1 MISMLWKKWSGKMD
15 KKNKQARN
23 LYLPFLIPYF
33 IVLVVFIILPMA
45 FIFIYSIIDKTSEL
59 PIYVLTGENYKRFFE
74 TSLYLK
80 CIWKS
85 LYLALIST
93 VICLIVCYPIAYFIA
108 KRKPKTQALLVLL
121 VTAPMWVNMLLRTLA
136 IKQVLDGPLLKFV
149 QFFDSDVNI
158 LIGNDFSVI
167 FGMVYNYIP
176 YMILPIY
183 TILSK
188 LDSRLI
194 EASTDLGAKS
204 GETFLHVIAPLSV
217 PGIASGFTIVFLSS
231 ATTITITKYL
241 GEGRY
246 FLIGNLIETEFITNS
261 RWSFGSAISV
271 ILLIII
277 MLIMW
282 LIGRAS
288 KKEVIE

>member
-1 MISMLWKKWSGKMD
+1 MEKIKRKP
-15 KKNKQARN
+15 RN
-23 LYLPFLIPYF
+23 YYLPFLFPYLVILFGF
-33 IVLVVFIILPMA
+33 ILLPML
-45 FIFIYSIIDKTSEL
+45 FILGYSVIDTKTDDL
-59 PIYVLTGENYKRFFE
+59 PIYIFTVENYKRFFS
-74 TSLYLK
+74 TVLYIR
-80 CIWKS
+80 CIGKS
-85 LYLALIST
+85 LYIALLST
-93 VICLIVCYPIAYFIA
+93 IVCLIVCYPISYFIA
-108 KRKPKTQALLVLL
+108 KRKPGTQALLVLL

-136 IKQVLDGPLLKFV
+136 IKQVLDGPLLQFV
-149 QFFDSDVNI
+149 QWFNPDVNI
-158 LIGNDFSVI
+158 LIGNDCSVV

-188 LDSRLI
+188 LDKRLI

-204 GETFLHVIAPLSV
+204 KETFLKVVAPLSL
-217 PGIASGFTIVFLSS
+217 PGVMSGVTIVFLSS

-271 ILLIII
+271 ILLIFI
-277 MLIMW
+277 MAIMW
-282 LIGRAS
+282 LLNRVEH
-288 KKEVIE
+288 KEELA

>member
-1 MISMLWKKWSGKMD
+1 MEKVKY
-15 KKNKQARN
+15 NKSRN
-23 LYLPFLIPYF
+23 YYLPFLIPYLLILLIF
-33 IVLVVFIILPMA
+33 IVLPMVFI
-45 FIFIYSIIDKTSEL
+45 FVYSILDLKTDL
-59 PIYVLTGENYKRFFE
+59 PIYVVTLENYQSFFE
-74 TSLYLK
+74 TILYIK

-85 LYLALIST
+85 IYLAFLAT
-93 VICLIVCYPIAYFIA
+93 LVCLIVCYPISYFIA
-108 KRKPKTQALLVLL
+108 KRKPATQALLILL

-136 IKQVLDGPLLKFV
+136 IKQVLDGPLLKLV
-149 QFFDSDVNI
+149 QMVDPDVNI

-188 LDSRLI
+188 IDARLI
-194 EASTDLGAKS
+194 EASIDLGARNRD
-204 GETFLHVIAPLSV
+204 TFLNVIAPLSL
-217 PGIASGFTIVFLSS
+217 PGVMSGVTIVFLSS

-271 ILLIII
+271 ILLLLI
-277 MLIMW
+277 MAIMW
-282 LIGRAS
+282 LMNRVS
-288 KKEVIE
+288 RKEVLE